1 MSEDKVEKTSKIDLN
16 RNDMPRQDPDVRRHN
31 FSEVAL
37 GYNEALAVTEA
48 KRCLQCKKPRCKTGC
63 PVEIDIPDFISFI
76 VKGDFAA
83 GIKKLKE
90 KNCLPRG
97 LRKGLPTGVPV
108 RVPVHPG
115 KQERRN
121 CHWKAGKIPG
131 RLGVQAELG
140 RSTTQGKIHGQE
152 DCHRWLRTRGDYRGR

>member
-37 GYNEALAVTEA
+37 GYDEALAVTEA

-76 VKGDFAA
+76 VKGDFAS

-90 KNCLPRG
+90 KNCLPAVCGRVCPQETQCESD
-97 LRKGLPTGVPV
+97 RKSVV
-108 RVPVHPG
+108 
-115 KQERRN
+115 
-121 CHWKAGKIPG
+121 
-131 RLGVQAELG
+131 
-140 RSTTQGKIHGQE
+140 
-152 DCHRWLRTRGDYRGR
+152 